1 MTPAELFLPETPRVW
16 TIPPGANF
24 LGALAKTLGE
34 ATGLK
39 DNPAALSDA
48 LIYVPNR
55 RSARALALAL
65 YEVGGARP
73 ILPPDIRALGDLE
86 TEEPPSGAE
95 EALTDLGPPLPAA
108 QRLGTL
114 AQLVM
119 AFYDKR
125 EIALPPASA
134 LAAAR
139 ELGRLLDSAA
149 LSQEHVDWSGL
160 GMLVEDDDLAAH
172 WQDSVKF
179 LEIVTK
185 AWPDWLKANGATE
198 PFARRRIVAEAIGLA
213 LKTNPPKGPFVIAGS
228 TGATPASRALM
239 AAACDL
245 PQGLVVLPGL
255 DGDASAQAWA
265 SIEVSPDHP
274 QHALA
279 GTLAE
284 LGLAPQSVPVWPG
297 VDEGARQA
305 ARRRLVH
312 ESLTPASETADW
324 LARLKELSGQE
335 SEADFAA
342 RALEGL
348 TLIEAEDDAQEA
360 LMAALALR
368 GALETEGRTAALVTP
383 DATIARQVAAVL
395 KRWGIDAPPS
405 GGVPL
410 TRTQAGAFVSLVL
423 DWACDTGSPVALVS
437 LLKHGFMATDG
448 AQMRALETGFL
459 RGARRWGDID
469 DLLVYIPR
477 KTEEMKDASYSK
489 IAPETRDA
497 ALKLTQPLVAIADGF
512 GGLFANSDGMILG
525 PDAVTALTGLVNAL
539 AGDETRVWTGPE
551 GVAASRLLESV
562 STLTAELGP
571 MLPDMF
577 VEIVSTLAAN
587 VTVPATGDGH
597 PRIAIWGP
605 LEARLQQADAI
616 VLAGLNE
623 TVWPAQPAPD
633 AFLPRRFRVQ
643 LGLTAPEARL
653 GLAAHDFAQL
663 AAAPDVLMIYAARR
677 DDAPAVPSRWVLRLK
692 TLAEGALGKECA
704 RKALSPPPEADPR
717 VWAKGLRA
725 DLQTLDAGFAKP
737 APCPPIAA
745 RPKRL
750 SVTRIDTLQRDPYS
764 IYAGSILGLS
774 RLEALDAPLDARP
787 RGTAI
792 HAALEDFEDL
802 SKEQQT
808 KDTLHRLLMEKLRE
822 AGSPDH
828 IVEAERA
835 VLGKTAEQF
844 FDWWRARQGE
854 RRAVWPEEK
863 GELELMIEGAPFKL
877 TGVADSIEEMADG
890 TYTIIDFK
898 TGAGKTRMQIDA
910 GFEQQLPLLAVI
922 ASEGK
927 LMHAPKGAVGEFG
940 YVSVRYNF
948 SAKMTS
954 KGREDAEALAERAQ
968 LILTDLIGAYRKP
981 DAKYFSVPRVKLIS
995 AYAGDFDR
1003 LARRAEWAGDTSD
1016 D

>member
-24 LGALAKTLGE
+24 LGALAKTLAE

-39 DNPAALSDA
+39 DNPAALADA

-108 QRLGTL
+108 QRLGAL

-119 AFYDKR
+119 AFYDER

-160 GMLVEDDDLAAH
+160 GTLVEDDDLATH
-172 WQDSVKF
+172 WQDSVRF

-185 AWPDWLKANGATE
+185 AWPDWLRASGATE
-198 PFARRRIVAEAIGLA
+198 PFARRRIVAEAIGLT

-255 DGDASAQAWA
+255 DKDTSAQAWA
-265 SIEVSPDHP
+265 SIEVAPDHP

-279 GTLAE
+279 GTLSD
-284 LGLAPQSVPVWPG
+284 LGLVPAEVPVWPG
-297 VDEGARQA
+297 ALEEDAPA

-324 LARLKELSGQE
+324 LARLKELSGPQ
-335 SEADFAA
+335 SEADFAT

-348 TLIEAEDDAQEA
+348 TLIEAEDDAHEA
-360 LMAALALR
+360 LLAALALR
-368 GALETEGRTAALVTP
+368 EALETDGQTAALVTP
-383 DATIARQVAAVL
+383 DATIARQVAAIL

-410 TRTQAGAFVSLVL
+410 MRTRAGAFVALAL
-423 DWACDTGSPVALVS
+423 DWACDTGHPVALAS
-437 LLKHGFMATDG
+437 LLKHEFLGTNEE
-448 AQMRALETGFL
+448 ALAAFEIGFL
-459 RGARRWGDID
+459 RGPRRWGDIQS
-469 DLLVYIPR
+469 LQAYIPQ
-477 KTEEMKDASYSK
+477 KTEEMRGKPYGEIAS
-489 IAPETRDA
+489 ETRDL
-497 ALKLTQPLVAIADGF
+497 ALGLVAPLADIAGTHGGMFADPDRGADG
-512 GGLFANSDGMILG
+512 
-525 PDAVTALTGLVNAL
+525 PEAVTALTALVNRL
-539 AGDETRVWTGPE
+539 AGDETRVWTGSE
-551 GVAASRLLESV
+551 GAAASRLLEAV
-562 STLTAELGP
+562 AAFTAELGP
-571 MLPDMF
+571 MMPDMF
-577 VEIVSTLAAN
+577 VEIVSTLAAS
-587 VTVPATGDGH
+587 VTVEAAGAAH
-597 PRIAIWGP
+597 PRLAIWGP
-605 LEARLQQADAI
+605 LEARLQQADRI

-633 AFLPRRFRVQ
+633 AFLPRRFRIA

-663 AAAPDVLMIYAARR
+663 ATAPNVLMLYAARR
-677 DDAPAVPSRWVLRLK
+677 DDAPAVASRWVLRLR
-692 TLAEGALGKECA
+692 TLAEGALGKA
-704 RKALSPPPEADPR
+704 GAQAALSPPAEADPR
-717 VWAKGLRA
+717 LWAEAVRA
-725 DLQTLDAGFAKP
+725 DRQTADPTFSKP
-737 APCPPIAA
+737 EPCPPVEA
-745 RPKRL
+745 RPDKL
-750 SVTRIDTLQRDPYS
+750 SVTRIDTLQRDPYT
-764 IYAGSILGLS
+764 IYAGSILRLS
-774 RLEALDAPLDARP
+774 PLEALDAPLDARP

-792 HAALEDFEDL
+792 HAALEDFEGLPPD
-802 SKEQQT
+802 KQT
-808 KDTLHRLLMEKLRE
+808 ADVLHRALMDHLRG

-828 IVEAERA
+828 MVEAESA
-835 VLGKTAEQF
+835 VLAKTAAQYV
-844 FDWWRARQGE
+844 DWWAARQSE
-854 RRAVWPEEK
+854 RVAVWPEEK
-863 GELELMIEGAPFKL
+863 GRLELMIEGRAFNL
-877 TGVADSIEEMADG
+877 TGIADSIEKMADG

-898 TGAGKTRMQIDA
+898 TGDGKTRKQIEA

-922 ASEGK
+922 ASEGE
-927 LMHAPKGAVGEFG
+927 LTDAPRGAVGGFG

-948 SAKMTS
+948 QGKMTS
-954 KGREDAEALAERAQ
+954 KGKEDAEALAEAARS
-968 LILTDLIGAYRKP
+968 ILTELIAAYRQP
-981 DAKYFSVPRVKLIS
+981 DAKYLSVPRVQLMS
-995 AYAGDFDR
+995 TYAGDFDR

-1016 D
+1016 G

>member
-1 MTPAELFLPETPRVW
+1 MTPAELFLAETPKVW

-24 LGALAKTLGE
+24 LRALAQTLAE

-39 DNPAALSDA
+39 DNPAALA
-48 LIYVPNR
+48 NGLIYVPNR
-55 RSARALALAL
+55 RSARALTLAL
-65 YEVGGARP
+65 YEAGGSKP

-108 QRLGTL
+108 QRLGAL

-119 AFYDKR
+119 GFYEARK
-125 EIALPPASA
+125 IALPPASA
-134 LAAAR
+134 LAGAR

-149 LSQEHVDWSGL
+149 LSQEPVVWSELGGL
-160 GMLVEDDDLAAH
+160 VKDDDLASH
-172 WQDSVKF
+172 WRDSVKF
-179 LEIVTK
+179 LEIVT
-185 AWPDWLKANGATE
+185 AQWPEWLKQNGATE
-198 PFARRRIVAEAIGLA
+198 PFARRRIVAEAIGAA
-213 LKTNPPKGPFVIAGS
+213 LKTDPPKGPFVIAGS

-239 AAACDL
+239 SAACDL
-245 PQGLVVLPGL
+245 AQGLVVLPGL
-255 DGDASAQAWA
+255 DADASTQAWA
-265 SIEVSPDHP
+265 SIEVAPDHP

-284 LGLAPQSVPVWPG
+284 LGLTPQSIPVWPAAKEDAG
-297 VDEGARQA
+297 QA

-324 LARLKELSGQE
+324 LTRLAELSGGQGKAE
-335 SEADFAA
+335 FA
-342 RALEGL
+342 RDALDGL

-360 LMAALALR
+360 LLAALALR
-368 GALETEGRTAALVTP
+368 EALETEGRTAALVTP
-383 DATIARQVAAVL
+383 DATIARQVAAIL

-410 TRTQAGAFVSLVL
+410 VRTQAGAFVALTL
-423 DWACDTGSPVALVS
+423 DWACDTGNPVALVS
-437 LLKHGFMATDG
+437 LLKHGFIATDTQRL
-448 AQMRALETGFL
+448 AALEIGFL
-459 RGARRWGDID
+459 RGARRWGDVA
-469 DLLVYIPR
+469 DLCAYIPR
-477 KTEEMKDASYSK
+477 RTEEMKDAPYGS
-489 IAPETRDA
+489 IAPQTRDG
-497 ALKLTQPLVAIADGF
+497 ALGIVHPLGDIAGARALPFADAEGLIDGRE
-512 GGLFANSDGMILG
+512 
-525 PDAVTALTGLVNAL
+525 AVSALTGLINAL
-539 AGDETRVWTGPE
+539 AGDEMRVWTGPE

-577 VEIVSTLAAN
+577 VEIVRTLASTI
-587 VTVPATGDGH
+587 TVQADGPSH
-597 PRIAIWGP
+597 PRLAIWGP
-605 LEARLQQADAI
+605 LEARLQQADRI

-663 AAAPDVLMIYAARR
+663 ASAPEVLMLYAARR

-692 TLAEGALGKECA
+692 TLAEGALGKDGA
-704 RKALSPPPEADPR
+704 RAALSPRPEADPR
-717 VWAKGLRA
+717 NWAAALRA
-725 DLQTLDAGFAKP
+725 DLQTKPAQFSKP
-737 APCPPIAA
+737 APCPPLEA
-745 RPKRL
+745 RPDQL

-764 IYAGSILGLS
+764 IYAGSILKLS
-774 RLEALDAPLDARP
+774 ALEALDAPLDARP

-792 HAALEDFEDL
+792 HAALEDFEGL
-802 SKEQQT
+802 PPEAQT
-808 KDTLHRLLMEKLRE
+808 KQTLHRLLMDKLSE

-828 IVEAERA
+828 MVEAESA
-835 VLGKTAEQF
+835 VLSKTAEQF
-844 FDWWRARQGE
+844 YDWWKLRQGE
-854 RRAVWPEEK
+854 RLTVWPEEK
-863 GELELMIEGAPFKL
+863 GRLELMIEGRPFAL
-877 TGVADSIEEMADG
+877 TGVADSLEKMKDG

-898 TGAGKTRMQIDA
+898 TGAGKTRTQIDA

-922 ASEGK
+922 AREGELK
-927 LMHAPKGAVGEFG
+927 HAPSGPVGEFG

-954 KGREDAEALAERAQ
+954 KGGEDAEALADAGRDI
-968 LILTDLIGAYRKP
+968 LIELIGAYRKP
-981 DAKYFSVPRVKLIS
+981 DAKYFSVPRIKLIS